1 MNFLFGNRLCS
12 KTFKPRKNSS
22 DINQT
27 NNNNNTTNN
36 TTNSSNNNNNTSTA
50 NPTTTTTNNTT
61 ENHHHQHHH
70 QCNINDNKHQ
80 HQQYD
85 MLPETA
91 ATLGSG
97 DLRLAV
103 RLPEGEDL
111 HEWIAINT
119 VDFFNQINMLYGT
132 LLEFCTDDTCPIM
145 SAGPKYE
152 YHWADGQ
159 TIKKPLKCSA
169 PHYIDCLMIWIQ
181 KQLENEAIFPSKIG
195 APFPR
200 DFLNV
205 VKVILKRLFRVYA
218 HIYYQHFS
226 EVRDLQE
233 EAHLNTSFKHFIY
246 FVLEFNLVQKR
257 ELVPL
262 QHLIDLLTTNDQY
275 NNNNN
280 NTDNNNDGS
289 TSHNH
294 SIHTTTTTTTD
305 NNISSTVNDS

>member
-12 KTFKPRKNSS
+12 KTFKPRKNASETNNNTS
-22 DINQT
+22 AATTT
-27 NNNNNTTNN
+27 NNNNNT
-36 TTNSSNNNNNTSTA
+36 SNHDGSNK
-50 NPTTTTTNNTT
+50 
-61 ENHHHQHHH
+61 QHD
-70 QCNINDNKHQ
+70 I
-80 HQQYD
+80 
-85 MLPETA
+85 LPETA

-159 TIKKPLKCSA
+159 TVKKPLKCSA

-218 HIYYQHFS
+218 HIYYQHFT

-262 QHLIDLLTTNDQY
+262 QHLIDLLTTDESVTYNQQNND

-280 NTDNNNDGS
+280 SSTSNNYSVHTTNATTNNNKNS
-289 TSHNH
+289 SSLTN
-294 SIHTTTTTTTD
+294 D
-305 NNISSTVNDS
+305 N

>member
-1 MNFLFGNRLCS
+1 MCIGNRLCS
-12 KTFKPRKNSS
+12 KTFKPRKNASEHNS
-22 DINQT
+22 
-27 NNNNNTTNN
+27 NNNNTTNN
-36 TTNSSNNNNNTSTA
+36 NNTNTTTNNNHNNNNNHD
-50 NPTTTTTNNTT
+50 NNSK
-61 ENHHHQHHH
+61 QHD
-70 QCNINDNKHQ
+70 I
-80 HQQYD
+80 
-85 MLPETA
+85 LPETA

-132 LLEFCTDDTCPIM
+132 LIEFCTDDTCPIM

-159 TIKKPLKCSA
+159 TVKKPLKCSA

-233 EAHLNTSFKHFIY
+233 EAHLNTSFKHFIF

-262 QHLIDLLTTNDQY
+262 QHLIDLLTGDNTTSSNDKKMMSDSASTDNNY
-275 NNNNN
+275 YCDNNNNN
-280 NTDNNNDGS
+280 NSNNA
-289 TSHNH
+289 
-294 SIHTTTTTTTD
+294 TTGPS
-305 NNISSTVNDS
+305 NSSSTTNHRSSQNGNSNANTTKDN

>member
-1 MNFLFGNRLCS
+1 MNFLFGNRLGI
-12 KTFKPRKNSS
+12 KTFKPRKGNLEHI
-22 DINQT
+22 D
-27 NNNNNTTNN
+27 
-36 TTNSSNNNNNTSTA
+36 
-50 NPTTTTTNNTT
+50 
-61 ENHHHQHHH
+61 HHVLLQ
-70 QCNINDNKHQ
+70 
-80 HQQYD
+80 
-85 MLPETA
+85 EGA

-97 DLRLAV
+97 DLREAV

-132 LLEFCTDDTCPIM
+132 LIEFCTEDSCPVM

-159 TIKKPLKCSA
+159 TVKKPLKCSA
-169 PHYIDCLMIWIQ
+169 PHYINCLMVWIQ
-181 KQLENEAIFPSKIG
+181 RQLENEAIFPSKIG

-233 EAHLNTSFKHFIY
+233 EAHLNTSLKHFVF
-246 FVLEFNLVQKR
+246 FVMEFDLIQKR
-257 ELVPL
+257 ELAPL
-262 QHLIDLLTTNDQY
+262 QQLIDLLTDTRS
-275 NNNNN
+275 NNSQLALESKVE
-280 NTDNNNDGS
+280 NTPPLQVVAS
-289 TSHNH
+289 PHEQERQLSPAQ
-294 SIHTTTTTTTD
+294 
-305 NNISSTVNDS
+305 

>member
-12 KTFKPRKNSS
+12 KTFKPRKNISE
-22 DINQT
+22 T
-27 NNNNNTTNN
+27 NNNNTTN
-36 TTNSSNNNNNTSTA
+36 TSNH
-50 NPTTTTTNNTT
+50 NPTIGNTTTTNNN
-61 ENHHHQHHH
+61 NHDVNGKQ
-70 QCNINDNKHQ
+70 NEL
-80 HQQYD
+80 
-85 MLPETA
+85 LPETA

-132 LLEFCTDDTCPIM
+132 LIEFCTDDTCPIM

-159 TIKKPLKCSA
+159 TVKKPLKCSA

-262 QHLIDLLTTNDQY
+262 QHLIDLLTTNESTINDEH
-275 NNNNN
+275 NS
-280 NTDNNNDGS
+280 NNNDNSNGS
-289 TSHNH
+289 TSYNY
-294 SIHTTTTTTTD
+294 SLHTTTND
-305 NNISSTVNDS
+305 NNISSIINDN

>member
-1 MNFLFGNRLCS
+1 MDYILNIKLFSQLFSGNRLCS
-12 KTFKPRKNSS
+12 KTFKPRKNIS
-22 DINQT
+22 DT
-27 NNNNNTTNN
+27 NNNTTNN
-36 TTNSSNNNNNTSTA
+36 NTNNHHTTIGNNNNN
-50 NPTTTTTNNTT
+50 NNDVIGK
-61 ENHHHQHHH
+61 Q
-70 QCNINDNKHQ
+70 NDL
-80 HQQYD
+80 
-85 MLPETA
+85 LPETA

-159 TIKKPLKCSA
+159 TVKKPLKCSA

-181 KQLENEAIFPSKIG
+181 KQLENESIFPSKIG

-200 DFLNV
+200 DFINV

-262 QHLIDLLTTNDQY
+262 QHLIDLLTTNESTTNDEH
-275 NNNNN
+275 NNN
-280 NTDNNNDGS
+280 GS
-289 TSHNH
+289 TSHNY
-294 SIHTTTTTTTD
+294 SLRITTND
-305 NNISSTVNDS
+305 NNISSTINDN

>member
-12 KTFKPRKNSS
+12 KTFKSRKNVSE
-22 DINQT
+22 
-27 NNNNNTTNN
+27 NNNNNNNNNSNHN
-36 TTNSSNNNNNTSTA
+36 TTSDNHNNNNNNDTGSK
-50 NPTTTTTNNTT
+50 
-61 ENHHHQHHH
+61 QHD
-70 QCNINDNKHQ
+70 I
-80 HQQYD
+80 
-85 MLPETA
+85 LPETA

-132 LLEFCTDDTCPIM
+132 LIEFCTDDTCPIM

-159 TIKKPLKCSA
+159 TVKKPLKCSA

-233 EAHLNTSFKHFIY
+233 EAHLNTSFKHFIF

-262 QHLIDLLTTNDQY
+262 QHLIDLLTRDSSNDKTINESPLSDNQHKQNNGNNH

-280 NTDNNNDGS
+280 NTVCKGLSNVNSTSNHRLSHNDNSNNHLNNNND
-289 TSHNH
+289 N
-294 SIHTTTTTTTD
+294 
-305 NNISSTVNDS
+305 

>member
-1 MNFLFGNRLCS
+1 MCIGNRLCS